1 MSTSPSPSPK
11 LVLVTGANGYLAS
24 ATVQHFLEHGYHV
37 RGTVRSL
44 HKAEGLKAALY
55 PQYES
60 ALSFVVI
67 DDMTRAGVYE
77 QAGALDGVDAV
88 CHVASPVPDISSI
101 GPAASTTTDVDWVR
115 DMVNPARD
123 GTLTILRAAS
133 KYPRI
138 SHISITS
145 SVAAMQGMEK
155 RSTPETASTLLTEAD
170 WNTAKADD
178 AANRTNPLAAYFA
191 SKTVAEQAAWSY
203 VKHEEPHYVVATFCP
218 PFFMGPAGG
227 HASSAKEFGSSLGLV
242 YTLTLGQPPAYSPN
256 GSFINVRDIAQ
267 AFRLVI
273 EKPLAQS
280 ERFLLA
286 AGAQTTTELV
296 AFATSGDPSVL
307 KDIETQLD
315 TNKVRRVLGWVPRS
329 KHDTFVDMLRYL
341 KEQEKH
347 FIS

>member
-1 MSTSPSPSPK
+1 MSTSPK

-44 HKAEGLKAALY
+44 SKAEGLKAALY
-55 PQYES
+55 PQYQS

-88 CHVASPVPDISSI
+88 CHVASPLPDLSSL
-101 GPAASTTTDVDWVR
+101 GPPAPGADVDWVR

-133 KYPRI
+133 KYPRV

-145 SVAAMQGMEK
+145 SVAAVHGIESLGDPNFSAKQ
-155 RSTPETASTLLTEAD
+155 LTEAD

-178 AANRTNPLAAYFA
+178 EANRTNAFAAYYA

-203 VKHEEPHYVVATFCP
+203 IKEVQPHYVIATFCP
-218 PFFMGPAGG
+218 PFFLGPAGIK
-227 HASSAKEFGSSLGLV
+227 ASSAKEFGSSLGLF
-242 YTLTLGQPPAYSPN
+242 YSLTLGQPPAFPLD
-256 GSFINVRDIAQ
+256 GSFVDVRDISQ

-273 EKPLAQS
+273 EKPLKQS

-286 AGAQTTTELV
+286 AGAHTAVEMTT
-296 AFATSGDPSVL
+296 FAKAGDPSVL
-307 KDIETQLD
+307 QEKPTGYL
-315 TNKVRRVLGWVPRS
+315 TSKVRRELGWVPRS
-329 KHDTFVDMLRYL
+329 KQDTFVDMRRYL

-347 FIS
+347 FSQ

>member
-1 MSTSPSPSPK
+1 MSTSPK

-133 KYPRI
+133 KYPRV

-145 SVAAMQGMEK
+145 SVAAVVGLEALSDPNNSAK
-155 RSTPETASTLLTEAD
+155 ALTEAD

-178 AANRTNPLAAYFA
+178 EANSTNAFAAYFA

-203 VKHEEPHYVVATFCP
+203 IKEVQPHYVIATFCP
-218 PFFMGPAGG
+218 PIFLGPAGIR
-227 HASSAKEFGSSLGLV
+227 ASSAKEFGSSLGV
-242 YTLTLGQPPAYSPN
+242 FHTLTLGQAVAFPLD
-256 GSFINVRDIAQ
+256 GSFIDVRDIAQ

-273 EKPLAQS
+273 EKPLKQS

-286 AGAQTTTELV
+286 AGAQTAVEI
-296 AFATSGDPSVL
+296 AEFAKAGDPSVL
-307 KDIETQLD
+307 QEKPTGISTS
-315 TNKVRRVLGWVPRS
+315 KVRQLLGWVP
-329 KHDTFVDMLRYL
+329 KTKKETFVDTRTYI

-347 FIS
+347 FSQ

>member
-44 HKAEGLKAALY
+44 SKAEGLKAALY
-55 PQYES
+55 PQYQS

-88 CHVASPVPDISSI
+88 CHVASPLPDATTM
-101 GPAASTTTDVDWVR
+101 GPPAPGADIDFVR
-115 DMVNPARD
+115 DMVTPARE

-145 SVAAMQGMEK
+145 STAACQGIETLGK
-155 RSTPETASTLLTEAD
+155 PESASTLLTEAD
-170 WNTAKADD
+170 WNTATANDE
-178 AANRTNPLAAYFA
+178 ANRTNVVVAYFA
-191 SKTVAEQAAWSY
+191 SKTVAERAAWAY
-203 VKHEEPHYVVATFCP
+203 MQDEMPHYIIATFCP
-218 PFFMGPAGG
+218 PFFVGPAGS
-227 HASSAKEFGSSLGLV
+227 HASSAKEFGSSLAV
-242 YTLTLGQPPAYSPN
+242 FYALTLGQPAIFPLD
-256 GSFINVRDIAQ
+256 GSFIDVRDIAQ
-267 AFRLVI
+267 AFRLVM

-280 ERFLLA
+280 ERFLLS
-286 AGAQTTTELV
+286 AGAQTTTEL
-296 AFATSGDPSVL
+296 AEFATSGDPSVL
-307 KDIETQLD
+307 KDTATGVD
-315 TNKVRRVLGWVPRS
+315 TSKVRRELGWVPRS
-329 KHDTFVDMLRYL
+329 KQDTFVDMLRYL

-347 FIS
+347 FSQ